1 MSSHLDALKFVGPF
15 APLESR
21 QTELGVGRARARAYE
36 GGRGRQTR
44 LSVFGNARG
53 ERK

>member
-1 MSSHLDALKFVGPF
+1 MSSHLDALKFIGPF

-21 QTELGVGRARARAYE
+21 QTELGVGRARTVE
-36 GGRGRQTR
+36 GGRLRQTR

>member
-21 QTELGVGRARARAYE
+21 QTELGLGRARADE